1 MTRNDKDV
9 DLYESRTIR
18 DRENIIPVE
27 KSINPYSTGEQSSG
41 MECVAIEKEKKMTKK
56 REREESIIFSGAM
69 LFRHTK

>member
-27 KSINPYSTGEQSSG
+27 KSINPYSTGE
-41 MECVAIEKEKKMTKK
+41 
-56 REREESIIFSGAM
+56 
-69 LFRHTK
+69 